1 MAFVGAPIERD
12 GQRYIA
18 TLIIDGNGVEVAY
31 EKSHLGG
38 DERRSH
44 TPGAG
49 PTAVTVDGWKL
60 GMGICK
66 DTGVAAHTKGT
77 SALGIDVYVA
87 GVVHAP
93 EELDEQD
100 ARGLRIAAACDAYV
114 AFASA
119 AGPTGGGYDATAG
132 MSTIWS
138 PAGVILARA
147 TQAPGDLARAVLR
160 HR

>member
-1 MAFVGAPIERD
+1 MRLKP
-12 GQRYIA
+12 
-18 TLIIDGNGVEVAY
+18 TL
-31 EKSHLGG
+31 
-38 DERRSH
+38 
-44 TPGAG
+44 
-49 PTAVTVDGWKL
+49 
-60 GMGICK
+60 K

-77 SALGIDVYVA
+77 SALGVDVYVA

-138 PAGVILARA
+138 PAGEILARA
-147 TQAPGDLARAVLR
+147 TQAPRDLARAVLR